1 MSKTMSLIQL
11 NANRRN
17 ARQSTGPKSAA
28 GQKLP
33 RPADD
38 GAFRPGLNHENYQT
52 NPNAKIDFTQ

>member
-1 MSKTMSLIQL
+1 MKKTMSLIQL
-11 NANRRN
+11 TASLRN

-33 RPADD
+33 HPAAD

-52 NPNAKIDFTQ
+52 NPNVNFDFPQ